1 MSLVDETKN
10 EITVHYLA
18 VEQHLKFSTP
28 DTKTDLSERGCN
40 WHLSKGLNTAKTGEN
55 KSFASLAEQQ

>member
-1 MSLVDETKN
+1 MDETNN
-10 EITVHYLA
+10 EITEHYLGA

-28 DTKTDLSERGCN
+28 NTKTDLSERGCN

-55 KSFASLAEQQ
+55 KSFAYLAEQQ